1 MVRKA
6 EASSPVRGLR
16 TAKMQGFFR
25 KVGDLPAR
33 RIDRII
39 LDLESAALRRRP
51 LVQGAEKVSPGRPA
65 KNHIMS

>member
-33 RIDRII
+33 RIERII

-51 LVQGAEKVSPGRPA
+51 PMQGAE
-65 KNHIMS
+65 